1 MLRKYPHLPL
11 VALGLAS
18 AACLVLGI
26 ILGQWTMGLGGAA
39 AGLCLIG
46 LLEPVRRRL
55 GFDTTAGDEP
65 ATYPSYDEPAATR
78 HAPQPASPLPEMLE
92 RPGSTPVDQML
103 AQGRYA
109 LLLRP
114 QIASTLTS
122 SDLHRAQEALDA
134 WMGIVPQG
142 PVVMRCQ
149 RFDELAEDDKL
160 RTERRIDVDGFYLD
174 RFCVT
179 NRQYKRFL
187 DAGGYEQLALWDEA
201 VWPAMLQFVD
211 QSGNPGP
218 RNWESGDYEAGK
230 DDYPVVGLCWY
241 EASAYARWVGKRL
254 PSDPE
259 WVKAAAWPVLAENGK
274 ILQRK
279 FPWGDAMDRAIV
291 NLWGCGPGETIPVS
305 CHPESACVGGPYQLI
320 GNVWEWTSTSFG
332 VWEPPTLRLETEMPL
347 KSLRGGAYDTYFDAQ
362 ANSFFQSGDNP
373 LVRRHNIGFRCAV
386 GVCDIYGD
394 VEPPAAVE
402 GGEESMK
409 HVEALL

>member
-1 MLRKYPHLPL
+1 MLRKYPYLP
-11 VALGLAS
+11 VAALGLAS
-18 AACLVLGI
+18 ATCLTLGI
-26 ILGQWTMGLGGAA
+26 YLGQWTIGLGGAA

-46 LLEPVRRRL
+46 LFEPVRRRL
-55 GFDTTAGDEP
+55 GFEANTDNER
-65 ATYPSYDEPAATR
+65 ATYANYDEPAAQR
-78 HAPQPASPLPEMLE
+78 HVPQQAAPLPEMLE
-92 RPGSTPVDQML
+92 RPGSAPVDQML
-103 AQGRYA
+103 SQGRYA

-114 QIASTLTS
+114 QIASTLSAT
-122 SDLHRAQEALDA
+122 DLQSAQEALDA

-149 RFDELAEDDKL
+149 RYDEQSDDDKL
-160 RTERRIDVDGFYLD
+160 RTEKRIDVDGFYLD
-174 RFCVT
+174 RYCVT

-211 QSGNPGP
+211 QGGNPGP
-218 RNWESGDYEAGK
+218 RGWESGCYQNGK
-230 DDYPVVGLCWY
+230 DDHPVVGICWY

-279 FPWGDAMDRAIV
+279 FPWGDAMDRSIV
-291 NLWGCGPGETIPVS
+291 NLWGCGPGEVIPVS

-320 GNVWEWTSTSFG
+320 GNVWEWTSTNFG

-362 ANSFFQSGDNP
+362 ANSFFQSGDSP

-394 VEPPAAVE
+394 AEPPALVE

>member
-1 MLRKYPHLPL
+1 MLRKYPYLPMA
-11 VALGLAS
+11 ALGLAS
-18 AACLVLGI
+18 AASLALGI
-26 ILGQWTMGLGGAA
+26 YLGQWTVGLGGAA

-55 GFDTTAGDEP
+55 GWESTPQDERSPGTSDEP
-65 ATYPSYDEPAATR
+65 VTR
-78 HAPQPASPLPEMLE
+78 RFVRPVTALPETNE
-92 RPGSTPVDQML
+92 PPGDSPVDQML

-114 QIASTLTS
+114 QIATTLS
-122 SDLHRAQEALDA
+122 ADDVHRAQEALDA

-142 PVVMRCQ
+142 PVLMRSQ
-149 RFDELAEDDKL
+149 RFEEVADDDKL
-160 RTERRIDVDGFYLD
+160 RAERRIDVDGFYLD

-187 DAGGYEQLALWDEA
+187 DTGGYEQLALWDEA
-201 VWPAMLQFVD
+201 IWPAMLQFVD
-211 QSGNPGP
+211 KSGNPGP
-218 RNWESGDYEAGK
+218 RYWEGGNYPDGK
-230 DDYPVVGLCWY
+230 DDFPVVGVSWY
-241 EASAYARWVGKRL
+241 EATAFARWVGKRL

-279 FPWGDAMDRAIV
+279 FPWGDAMDRSIV

-305 CHPESACVGGPYQLI
+305 CHRDSACVGGAYQLI
-320 GNVWEWTSTSFG
+320 GNVWEWTSTNFG
-332 VWEPPTLRLETEMPL
+332 VWEPATSRLETEMPL

-394 VEPPAAVE
+394 DEPPAIAD
-402 GGEESMK
+402 GNEESIQ
-409 HVEALL
+409 HEEALR